1 MKLGGVAGPWPA
13 ADLSPCLIGPCR
25 SQVLIGPGQDN
36 GDRLGWGGGRASWR
50 MLASHSYFP
59 SQAFLNP
66 ARPSRLHSGP
76 SSSRK
81 TLGLS
86 QDRPSVTTPWV
97 LGQSPAS
104 ADSGLGPAFA
114 LSQGSSRLGIQRVVR
129 GRPQSWFYRPGSLFH
144 KEPYP
149 LVTSCQNPPW
159 LELCCLRNAPRR
171 VGEEPRLEPR
181 TLGSDPASAHSC

>member
-1 MKLGGVAGPWPA
+1 M
-13 ADLSPCLIGPCR
+13 
-25 SQVLIGPGQDN
+25 LIGPGQDN

-76 SSSRK
+76 SSSRT

-114 LSQGSSRLGIQRVVR
+114 LSQGSTGLGIQRVVR

-144 KEPYP
+144 KEPFP
-149 LVTSCQNPPW
+149 TGHLLPESSLVRALLSQECPTEGGGRALVGTQN
-159 LELCCLRNAPRR
+159 
-171 VGEEPRLEPR
+171 
-181 TLGSDPASAHSC
+181 LGF